1 MPKIVY
7 PTVIKVE
14 PRIYSTIRSF
24 LDSSLKGEYPWNTGI
39 VLPGTH
45 TVLFTKK
52 VFTKK
57 GKWILNINHGS
68 IILQDSKYNQALLIE
83 KGRSTLTIKPGV
95 YEDVENPDITYIL
108 PDPPVPYY
116 IPLNLRDI
124 MEKVEIYR
132 QAYLEAVEPDTIV
145 CARDCRT
152 AFSPVVHDC

>member
-1 MPKIVY
+1 MVKIVFPNIVRVEPKIYNVL
-7 PTVIKVE
+7 
-14 PRIYSTIRSF
+14 RSF
-24 LDSSLKGEYPWNTGI
+24 LESSTKDEYSWNVGI
-39 VLPGTH
+39 VLPNSH
-45 TVLFTKK
+45 VVEFVKQD
-52 VFTKK
+52 
-57 GKWILNINHGS
+57 KWILNINHGS
-68 IILQDSKYNQALLIE
+68 IILQDSKYNQVLLIE
-83 KGRSTLTIKPGV
+83 GGRSTLTIKPGV

-152 AFSPVVHDC
+152 AFSPAFSPVVHDC